1 MAGSALKTFDSA
13 LPIWGRDFSSGKGY
27 AATAQTST
35 VEYILRWLA
44 MTSAAT
50 LLHKLPEYIH
60 EQAKEIDP
68 RCFRLSASKSLLWRR
83 EDLIGLPGLEFDLK
97 VDGDHIW
104 LCLHRPEAVPSPA
117 VPIPYRDVIRAS
129 TDPMEPKL
137 ALDKKSL
144 RHRLCQMSVDQTLEE
159 RATYESIERDNIA
172 KALERYCTLWE
183 SWAEGERQWL
193 LALSPAFD
201 ELAKFGCH

>member
-1 MAGSALKTFDSA
+1 
-13 LPIWGRDFSSGKGY
+13 
-27 AATAQTST
+27 
-35 VEYILRWLA
+35 
-44 MTSAAT
+44 
-50 LLHKLPEYIH
+50 
-60 EQAKEIDP
+60 
-68 RCFRLSASKSLLWRR
+68 
-83 EDLIGLPGLEFDLK
+83 
-97 VDGDHIW
+97 
-104 LCLHRPEAVPSPA
+104 
-117 VPIPYRDVIRAS
+117 
-129 TDPMEPKL
+129 MEPKL

-172 KALERYCTLWE
+172 KALERYCTLWG